1 MRFVPL
7 SIPEVILFEPKVYGD
22 DRGFFMETW
31 QRRFFAE
38 HGIDAEFVQDNHS
51 LSAKGILRGLHY
63 QVRHI
68 QGKLVRVVAGEV
80 FDVAVDLRLGSPS
93 FGRWAGVYLSAES
106 KQQLWVPPGF
116 AHGFYVLS
124 EWAEVFYKATDYYA
138 PAWERGL
145 QWDDPAIGIAW
156 PLPEGAS
163 PLLSPKDE
171 HNPSLAEAET
181 YPAGWTFDA
190 NREE

>member
-7 SIPEVILFEPKVYGD
+7 SIPEVILIEPKVYGD

-80 FDVAVDLRLGSPS
+80 FDVAVDIRPGSS
-93 FGRWAGVYLSAES
+93 TFGQWVGAHLSAEN
-106 KQQLWVPPGF
+106 KHMMWVPPGF
-116 AHGFYVLS
+116 AHGFYVMS
-124 EWAEVFYKATDYYA
+124 DSAVFLYKCTDYYA
-138 PAWERGL
+138 PEHERCII
-145 QWDDPAIGIAW
+145 WNDPDLDIRW
-156 PLPEGAS
+156 PLVNPPILSGKDAQGGCLVDAELPE
-163 PLLSPKDE
+163 LE
-171 HNPSLAEAET
+171 
-181 YPAGWTFDA
+181 
-190 NREE
+190 